1 MLPFIIELDL
11 LKVKKVVLY
20 MFFYVKIKIDI
31 YMIYFDLY
39 DLCDDKNVFDSI
51 IMLRFGTTKI
61 AKEECYGVKHPK
73 TVWDVDVNNIVI
85 SKLVETKNSYKY
97 LLDI

>member
-1 MLPFIIELDL
+1 MMPFIIELDL

-31 YMIYFDLY
+31 YDLY

-61 AKEECYGVKHPK
+61 VKEERYGVKHPK
-73 TVWDVDVNNIVI
+73 TVWDVDVKNIVI

-97 LLDI
+97 LLDIYVKL

>member
-1 MLPFIIELDL
+1 MMPFIIELDL

-20 MFFYVKIKIDI
+20 MFFYIKIKIDI
-31 YMIYFDLY
+31 YDLY

-51 IMLRFGTTKI
+51 IMLRFGTTKV

-73 TVWDVDVNNIVI
+73 PVWDVDVNNIVI